1 MRSGVMTCK
10 RMLFWLLPLTAVFF
24 WLSGV
29 TEAKP
34 TISGLL
40 MNYNPGGGRLQ
51 IKRADGVI
59 KTIVMRPNAIYAL
72 NGVEGSPHYFHNGM
86 QVAVRICGSVTD
98 DPLQGDLLIDAF
110 SSGAVVQR
118 RASSY
123 GNTNVGTFAMV
134 GGANGIS
141 SLSPIAPSPSV
152 VGPIGLGGNFRGSLT
167 NPGTAGP
174 INNSAFPTMQGPAA
188 GGLAVST
195 LNDGSSANSGTSLIS
210 DDVNKKANNPYAAR
224 DPYDSRG
231 MMGGMTAS
239 SNGTNTGMAE
249 MVGGDEP
256 KPEQNNG
263 IYTAPQ
269 ASSGP
274 LGMQIAQVQGGILGV
289 DPRNRVLSIVPNGST
304 QPVHVKVPA
313 GVCLSFLCG
322 LHSRHGGAFDAGCS
336 FRNGGETVHRCVP
349 PPRSR
354 KGKCPESWHSWN
366 R

>member
-1 MRSGVMTCK
+1 MVSK
-10 RMLFWLLPLTAVFF
+10 RMFLWLLPLALAFI
-24 WLSGV
+24 WLSGA

-86 QVAVRICGSVTD
+86 QVAVRICGSVND
-98 DPLQGDLLIDAF
+98 NPLQGDLLIDAY
-110 SSGAVVQR
+110 SSGAIVQR

-174 INNSAFPTMQGPAA
+174 INNSAYPTMNSPAA
-188 GGLAVST
+188 GGLAVNT
-195 LNDGSSANSGTSLIS
+195 LNGGNNSSSGTSLIS
-210 DDVNKKANNPYAAR
+210 GDTNQGGNNAYAAR
-224 DPYDSRG
+224 DPYDNRSV
-231 MMGGMTAS
+231 MGGMTPS

-249 MVGGDEP
+249 MVGGDAP
-256 KPEQNNG
+256 KAEEQNNG
-263 IYTAPQ
+263 MFTASQ
-269 ASSGP
+269 AGSGP

-313 GVCLSFLCG
+313 GVPITNSSNGQPTSFESL
-322 LHSRHGGAFDAGCS
+322 RAGQGIMVAGMS
-336 FRNGGETVHRCVP
+336 NAAGIIEARQVTVAQ
-349 PPRSR
+349 
-354 KGKCPESWHSWN
+354 
-366 R
+366 